1 MAEREGFEP
10 PIPVKVWLISSQLH
24 STGLCHLSA
33 RPLPILY
40 HRRRP
45 RAPLRPRR
53 TRLIGA
59 PACYHRGMREAS
71 HTKPARPPRERWA
84 LALSLGRYLMQS
96 EVHTYAFSVAA
107 NAILSLFPFIVLMFT
122 VARRVFHSQ
131 SMVSVIGGM
140 LHYFLPANQDF
151 VIRNMSLLVHPHG
164 GVQLASVLTLCIS
177 SSGVFLPLEVAL
189 NRVWGV
195 EANRSYLRNQ
205 LVSLA
210 LAFAVGVLALFSIG
224 VTALQTKV
232 LTLLFFGHTQ
242 NIVFAFLAD
251 SFLQLTAAF
260 LSVSIFFITYWVL
273 PNRKLPFRA
282 VLPTAIVTGLVWELA
297 KVLYVHALRWMGLGA
312 VYGPFAVSVGL
323 MMWAFITGLLL
334 LAGAHVSA
342 TRHTR
347 ALARAAELQDQ
358 AERADNSAALP
369 QLNVN
374 RLP

>member
-1 MAEREGFEP
+1 
-10 PIPVKVWLISSQLH
+10 
-24 STGLCHLSA
+24 
-33 RPLPILY
+33 
-40 HRRRP
+40 
-45 RAPLRPRR
+45 
-53 TRLIGA
+53 
-59 PACYHRGMREAS
+59 MREVS
-71 HTKPARPPRERWA
+71 PATATQAPGERWA

-131 SMVSVIGGM
+131 SMVSVIGDM

-151 VIRNMSLLVHPHG
+151 VVRNMSLLVHPHG
-164 GVQLASVLTLCIS
+164 GVQFASIVTLCIS

-195 EANRSYLRNQ
+195 EHNRSYLHNQ
-205 LVSLA
+205 LVSLGLA
-210 LAFAVGVLALFSIG
+210 LAVGVLALFTVG
-224 VTALQTKV
+224 LTALQTRV

-242 NIVFAFLAD
+242 NVVFAFLAG

-282 VLPTAIVTGLVWELA
+282 VLPTAIETGLAWELA
-297 KVLYVHALRWMGLGA
+297 KVLYVHALRWLDLGA

-342 TRHTR
+342 TRYTR
-347 ALARAAELQDQ
+347 SMARQAELEEQ
-358 AERADNSAALP
+358 ADRDAAS
-369 QLNVN
+369 VA
-374 RLP
+374 R